1 MESDL
6 ELKYDYLPN
15 RSNPAAVF
23 DTMAKYVKS
32 YDDLGNLL
40 AESIGLKDD
49 FTFQLI
55 SVNHGSIKSRL
66 GAAKGRLKSLVTEA
80 IFDSAVHLHSDLTA
94 VEETSSEEEVMA
106 IAKGLEEQLA
116 RALDSTGE
124 ALNPPIVDPKRL
136 AEVLQSLS
144 AANDST
150 MNGET
155 LRISSSTGRC
165 DMNMSWRFTGDPKE
179 MFSEKV
185 SHFKGQLQIR
195 VKISVNQGS
204 QAWAV
209 TALKN
214 NLTFY
219 AKVQNEEWLKR
230 YQEVDIAPISAKDVV
245 TAEIEYDVY
254 DLPTGT
260 EIKNAKI
267 TNVLSIERYKGTQSD
282 LFDN

>member
-55 SVNHGSIKSRL
+55 SVNQGSIKSKL
-66 GAAKGRLKSLVTEA
+66 GAAKGRLKRLVTEA
-80 IFDSAVHLHSDLTA
+80 IFDSAVQLHSDLTA
-94 VEETSSEEEVMA
+94 VEETSSEKEVMA
-106 IAKGLEEQLA
+106 IAKGLEERLT
-116 RALDSTGE
+116 RALYATGE

-144 AANDST
+144 AANDSA
-150 MNGET
+150 MSGET
-155 LRISSSTGRC
+155 LRVSSSKSQT

-245 TAEIEYDVY
+245 TVEIEYDVY